1 MLGAREGSPRAPIP
15 TSLCLAAQAFWRS
28 TTLLPRIMA
37 VDTKLSLCMEL
48 TK

>member
-1 MLGAREGSPRAPIP
+1 MLSAWEGSPRALISS
-15 TSLCLAAQAFWRS
+15 SLCLAAQAFWRS

-37 VDTKLSLCMEL
+37 VSTKLLLCMEL